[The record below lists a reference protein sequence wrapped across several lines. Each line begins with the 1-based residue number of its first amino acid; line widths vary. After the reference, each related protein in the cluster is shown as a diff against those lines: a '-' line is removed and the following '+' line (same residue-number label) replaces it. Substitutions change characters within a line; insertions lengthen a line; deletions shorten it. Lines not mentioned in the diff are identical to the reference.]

1 MRCVEVS
8 GGSVQAAAAGGLR
21 QARGGEGGSS
31 AGAAAIGYK
40 DVVNMAV
47 IIENT
52 QVDYGTA
59 GDAGDIIFSE
69 PFAATPAIVS
79 SAGVAGRD
87 SDRLHDCGSW

>member
-1 MRCVEVS
+1 
-8 GGSVQAAAAGGLR
+8 
-21 QARGGEGGSS
+21 
-31 AGAAAIGYK
+31 
-40 DVVNMAV
+40 MAV

-79 SAGVAGRD
+79 SAGVAGATATGFTIAGPGD
-87 SDRLHDCGSW
+87 WIAIGPSLISHPIT